1 MKTVDTKNPK
11 IARLEARVSVREK
24 QLFKHA
30 AALQG
35 QTLTEF
41 LVRCAQEGAKRTVQE
56 HELMKLTA
64 KDRDLFVS
72 TLLKPPPPGKRLKKA
87 AKRYKNTM
95 SI

>member
-1 MKTVDTKNPK
+1 M
-11 IARLEARVSVREK
+11 ARLEARISADEK
-24 QLFKHA
+24 QLFQHA

-41 LVRCAQEGAKRTVQE
+41 LVRCAHEGAKRTVQE

-64 KDRDLFVS
+64 KDREVFVS

-87 AKRYKNTM
+87 AKRYKDTM
-95 SI
+95 GI